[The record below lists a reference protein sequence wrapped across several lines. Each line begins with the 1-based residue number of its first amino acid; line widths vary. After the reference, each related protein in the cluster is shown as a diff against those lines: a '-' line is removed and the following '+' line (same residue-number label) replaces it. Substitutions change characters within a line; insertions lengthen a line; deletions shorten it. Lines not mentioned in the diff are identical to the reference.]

1 MAARKQLS
9 RQEADED
16 PVTFCDVVARFS
28 EDEWK
33 LLHLWQKDLYRNV
46 MKEIHKVLITLGDS
60 VITSDNILR
69 VDEEFELDSVK
80 PCVSEDGGS
89 STDPT
94 LAPDVK
100 PPLTSIGINE
110 EGETYHMGVQEY
122 QRGESPEVKPPVA
135 PIGFN
140 EEGETYRIGSQ
151 PYRRGEY
158 LELKPAVAF
167 TGIKEEE
174 ETPPIG
180 IQDYPRGESSNSLG
194 NRNKNGK
201 RKGSISLKHHVS
213 ESFCKSVTKK
223 SEVYVA
229 QIDQERRISA
239 THMQPGSDCK
249 ISVETPAHWQPNST
263 EHTSLNACQ
272 TAEFV
277 QRSEP
282 FYISDTK
289 ARNNITP
296 YESNTQQNCEPQNEK
311 TDPTIN
317 YHVRRQPPRVKR
329 HPCAECGKKFTS
341 ISSLI
346 KHERVHTG
354 ERPFHCEI
362 CGESFNQL
370 GALHRHQKRHTGE
383 RPYPC
388 YVCGK
393 RFSRKDTLLGH
404 QKTHSK
410 AQQNSELNILEID

>member
-1 MAARKQLS
+1 MCRTKPAYYRKNIRSLVPASWQFGKKLLVIMAARKQLS

-46 MKEIHKVLITLGDS
+46 MKEIHKVLITLGPLIATSVFSLKPIKPKKKEGLCPQELCEGDRINPFSGDS

-223 SEVYVA
+223 SV
-229 QIDQERRISA
+229 D
-239 THMQPGSDCK
+239 
-249 ISVETPAHWQPNST
+249 
-263 EHTSLNACQ
+263 
-272 TAEFV
+272 AEFTRMKRREV
-277 QRSEP
+277 CKFSKYQVIGVTALGLEEGICLIVILKSR
-282 FYISDTK
+282 FLLTARRVLGMLK
-289 ARNNITP
+289 ATN
-296 YESNTQQNCEPQNEK
+296 
-311 TDPTIN
+311 
-317 YHVRRQPPRVKR
+317 
-329 HPCAECGKKFTS
+329 
-341 ISSLI
+341 
-346 KHERVHTG
+346 
-354 ERPFHCEI
+354 
-362 CGESFNQL
+362 
-370 GALHRHQKRHTGE
+370 
-383 RPYPC
+383 
-388 YVCGK
+388 
-393 RFSRKDTLLGH
+393 
-404 QKTHSK
+404 
-410 AQQNSELNILEID
+410 

>member
-46 MKEIHKVLITLGDS
+46 MKEIHKVLITLGPLIATSVFSLKPIKPKKKEGLCPQELCEGDRINPFSGDS

-194 NRNKNGK
+194 NRNKNGM
-201 RKGSISLKHHVS
+201 RTGGISLKHQIATS
-213 ESFCKSVTKK
+213 LCKLAPKK
-223 SEVYVA
+223 SEVNVA
-229 QIDQERRISA
+229 HIDQERRISA
-239 THMQPGSDCK
+239 SHIRSGSDCEM
-249 ISVETPAHWQPNST
+249 SVEAPAHWQIDST
-263 EHTSLNACQ
+263 EHTPFSVCQ
-272 TAEFV
+272 AAPCV
-277 QRSEP
+277 RR
-282 FYISDTK
+282 SDTYNISERRV
-289 ARNNITP
+289 RNDITP
-296 YESNTQQNCEPQNEK
+296 CKSNPLQLCKPYTSKSEK
-311 TDPTIN
+311 IDRTIS
-317 YHVRRQPPRVKR
+317 YPGRRQPPRVKR
-329 HPCAECGKKFTS
+329 HACTVIGTRM
-341 ISSLI
+341 
-346 KHERVHTG
+346 ER
-354 ERPFHCEI
+354 EK
-362 CGESFNQL
+362 
-370 GALHRHQKRHTGE
+370 GAFL
-383 RPYPC
+383 
-388 YVCGK
+388 
-393 RFSRKDTLLGH
+393 
-404 QKTHSK
+404 
-410 AQQNSELNILEID
+410 